1 METSG
6 GTAGIILARG
16 SFVKF
21 HSRVQPLWRSFTR
34 ESRRRGARDDD
45 SSFFIYLTT
54 RASNVLDEE
63 SLNIGLHFVQPL
75 VVTYIRACKSSTFA
89 NTCTD
94 GNILHTSETL
104 KQSESYRNA
113 IRHIFISVFLFIIPY
128 NTLTVRQIQ
137 RNPRKVPI
145 CFWFHQ
151 LLERII
157 LR

>member
-6 GTAGIILARG
+6 GTAGIILAGG

-54 RASNVLDEE
+54 RAGNVLDEE

-75 VVTYIRACKSSTFA
+75 VVTYTRACKSYTFA
-89 NTCTD
+89 DTCTD
-94 GNILHTSETL
+94 RNILHTSETL
-104 KQSESYRNA
+104 KQSESYRSA
-113 IRHIFISVFLFIIPY
+113 IRHIFISVLLLIIPY

-137 RNPRKVPI
+137 RNLPKVSI

-151 LLERII
+151 LLGRVI

>member
-6 GTAGIILARG
+6 GTAGIILAGG

-54 RASNVLDEE
+54 RAGNVLDEE

-75 VVTYIRACKSSTFA
+75 VVTYTRACKSYTFA
-89 NTCTD
+89 DTCTD

-104 KQSESYRNA
+104 KQSESYRSA
-113 IRHIFISVFLFIIPY
+113 IRHIFVSVFLPIIPY
-128 NTLTVRQIQ
+128 SILTVRQIQ
-137 RNPRKVPI
+137 QNPPKVPI
-145 CFWFHQ
+145 CFWFRQ
-151 LLERII
+151 LLGRVI